1 MLGYFLLFLSAFA
14 AATFLPIYSEGMLI
28 YYLHQGLNPFF
39 LLLNASV
46 GNTLGSLLNYFIG
59 LKGTDY
65 LIKKRYLKQ
74 KEIEKTQKYFEKLGP
89 FALLLS
95 WAPVIGDP
103 ITFIAGVM
111 HYDLKK
117 FLFLVFLAKL
127 GRYLFVLQGYNIAT
141 G

>member
-14 AATFLPIYSEGMLI
+14 AATFLPVYSEGMLV
-28 YYLHQGLNPFF
+28 YYLHQGLNPWI
-39 LLLNASV
+39 LLLSASI
-46 GNTLGSLLNYFIG
+46 GNTLGSLLNYYIG

-65 LIKKRYLKQ
+65 LVRKKYLKADQ
-74 KEIEKTQKYFEKLGP
+74 IEKAQSYFDRFGP

-111 HYDLKK
+111 HYSLKK
-117 FLFLVFLAKL
+117 FLILVFLAKL
-127 GRYLFVLQGYNIAT
+127 GRYWFVLQGYNLAV